1 MAGTEVWVFTGARS
15 SPSDTT
21 PTFPSGVFS
30 SLEGAEAWIRQHA
43 LSGTVTL
50 YRMDVGAYDWAVA
63 NSYFSPSKPHHLT
76 SEFIGCFSGG
86 DVHYHYETGQRAT
99 GFEMG

>member
-1 MAGTEVWVFTGARS
+1 MAGINVWVFTGARS
-15 SPSDTT
+15 SPSDST

-30 SLEGAEAWIRQHA
+30 SLEVAEAWIKQHA

-63 NSYFSPSKPHHLT
+63 NGYFAPSKPHHRT
-76 SEFIGCFSGG
+76 SEFIGRFSGG
-86 DVHYHYETGQRAT
+86 DVHYHYEVGLRSE
-99 GFEMG
+99 GSE